1 VLRTPFSDHIGFG
14 PFDSPE
20 PMGGRRVARSAG
32 QTPPT
37 ETTEEPEFLD
47 VMARSPRQVGKL
59 LREPFLGR
67 YSARRGEYR
76 VIYSID
82 DEQSVVHALDVAHR
96 RDVSR

>member
-37 ETTEEPEFLD
+37 ETTEEPEMRPSWLAPALPLLEPVHW
-47 VMARSPRQVGKL
+47 VMERRMLKTIKQRAEATTETKSGANGATS
-59 LREPFLGR
+59 EPT
-67 YSARRGEYR
+67 A
-76 VIYSID
+76 
-82 DEQSVVHALDVAHR
+82 
-96 RDVSR
+96 